1 MAKRIVVGER
11 LRALRGEKSREEVA
25 MAIGVTA
32 QAICNYECSVRMP
45 SDDVKMKLASYF
57 GKSVQEIFF
66 D

>member
-32 QAICNYECSVRMP
+32 QAICNYE
-45 SDDVKMKLASYF
+45 
-57 GKSVQEIFF
+57 
-66 D
+66 